1 MNIFDKFLHS
11 VSYKFPK
18 GYPDMSD
25 PTDVLLLE
33 SLINEKLGENV
44 NITNVLTEDNSSYD
58 ALIQSALKTK
68 DIPKCKTPL
77 SVGESFNLR
86 GDDEKIWTALYPV
99 KPLKAD
105 GTPTAGSGNGE
116 VATYWAYQ
124 HNIKSIDVI
133 DGRGGRGGENPD
145 LIIGGVGVEVK
156 AYDTKTITLGKFGT
170 DTETV
175 SLLNKVFGTLSLFNE
190 ETIKANTGNF
200 KPQDLL
206 NGFKIISEIYSNNDL
221 KKLDIAKP
229 FFSKIDTLYKT
240 LGLDSNPTPEEATV
254 ALLRKLLWTKLI
266 KKPNMNQEVGYILNV
281 NLFGKGDYTKITSDI
296 IFQIP
301 DENLLNNGIAVKS
314 SEISMNFNQLFK

>member
-1 MNIFDKFLHS
+1 MNIFDRFLHS

-18 GYPDMSD
+18 GYPDMSN
-25 PTDVLLLE
+25 PTDISLLE
-33 SLINEKLGENV
+33 SLISEVLGENI
-44 NITNVLTEDNSSYD
+44 NITNVLTEGNSSYD
-58 ALIQSALKTK
+58 ALIQSALKTN

-77 SVGESFNLR
+77 SIGESFNLS
-86 GDDEKIWTALYPV
+86 GDDEKIWAILYPV

-124 HNIKSIDVI
+124 HNVKSIDVI
-133 DGRGGRGGENPD
+133 DGRGGENPD
-145 LIIGGVGVEVK
+145 LIIDGIGVEVK

-170 DTETV
+170 DKETI

-190 ETIKANTGNF
+190 EATQANTGNF

-206 NGFKIISEIYSNNDL
+206 SGFKIIFEIYSNNDL
-221 KKLDIAKP
+221 RKLDITKP
-229 FFSKIDTLYKT
+229 FFSKIDTLYKA

-266 KKPNMNQEVGYILNV
+266 KKPNMNQEIGYILNV
-281 NLFGKGDYTKITSDI
+281 NYVGKGDYTKITSDI
-296 IFQIP
+296 ISQIP
-301 DENLLNNGIAVKS
+301 GENLLSNGITVKS

>member
-18 GYPDMSD
+18 GYPDMSN
-25 PTDVLLLE
+25 PTDISLLE
-33 SLINEKLGENV
+33 SLISEKLGENI
-44 NITNVLTEDNSSYD
+44 NITNVLTEGNSPYD
-58 ALIQSALKTK
+58 ALIQSALKTNN
-68 DIPKCKTPL
+68 IPKCKTPL

-86 GDDEKIWTALYPV
+86 GDDEKIWAVLYPV
-99 KPLKAD
+99 KPLKTD

-124 HNIKSIDVI
+124 HNVKSIDVI
-133 DGRGGRGGENPD
+133 DGRGGENPD
-145 LIIGGVGVEVK
+145 LIINGIGVEVK

-170 DTETV
+170 DKETI

-240 LGLDSNPTPEEATV
+240 LGLDSNSTPEEATV

-281 NLFGKGDYTKITSDI
+281 NLSGKGDYTKITSDI
-296 IFQIP
+296 ISQIP
-301 DENLLNNGIAVKS
+301 NENLLNNGIAVKS

>member
-1 MNIFDKFLHS
+1 MNIFDKFLHN

-18 GYPDMSD
+18 GYPDMSN
-25 PTDVLLLE
+25 PTDILLLE
-33 SLINEKLGENV
+33 SLINEKLGEKI
-44 NITNVLTEDNSSYD
+44 NITDILTEGNSSYD

-77 SVGESFNLR
+77 SIGESFNLS
-86 GDDEKIWTALYPV
+86 GDDEKIWAILYPV

-133 DGRGGRGGENPD
+133 DGRGGENPD
-145 LIIGGVGVEVK
+145 LIIDGIGVEVK

-170 DTETV
+170 DKETI

-190 ETIKANTGNF
+190 KATQANTGNF

-206 NGFKIISEIYSNNDL
+206 SGFKIIFEIYSNDDL
-221 KKLDIAKP
+221 RKLDITKP
-229 FFSKIDTLYKT
+229 FFSKIDTLYKA
-240 LGLDSNPTPEEATV
+240 LGLGSNPTPEEATV
-254 ALLRKLLWTKLI
+254 TLLRKLLWTKLI

-281 NLFGKGDYTKITSDI
+281 NYIGKGDYTKITSDI
-296 IFQIP
+296 ISQIP
-301 DENLLNNGIAVKS
+301 DENLLSNGITVKS

>member
-18 GYPDMSD
+18 GYPDMSS
-25 PTDVLLLE
+25 PTDISLLE
-33 SLINEKLGENV
+33 SLISEKLGENI
-44 NITNVLTEDNSSYD
+44 NIANILTESNSSYD
-58 ALIQSALKTK
+58 ALIQSALKTN
-68 DIPKCKTPL
+68 DIPKCKTSL
-77 SVGESFNLR
+77 SIGESFNLS
-86 GDDEKIWTALYPV
+86 GDDEKIWAILYPV

-124 HNIKSIDVI
+124 HNVKSIDVI
-133 DGRGGRGGENPD
+133 DGRGGENPD
-145 LIIGGVGVEVK
+145 LIIDGIGVEVK

-170 DTETV
+170 DKETI

-190 ETIKANTGNF
+190 EATQANTGNF

-206 NGFKIISEIYSNNDL
+206 SGFKIIFEIYSNNDL
-221 KKLDIAKP
+221 RKLDITKP
-229 FFSKIDTLYKT
+229 FFSKIDTLYKE

-281 NLFGKGDYTKITSDI
+281 NYVGKGDYTKITSDI
-296 IFQIP
+296 ISQIP
-301 DENLLNNGIAVKS
+301 DENLLSNGITVKS

>member
-1 MNIFDKFLHS
+1 MSIFDKFLHS

-18 GYPDMSD
+18 GYPDMSN
-25 PTDVLLLE
+25 PTDISLLE

-44 NITNVLTEDNSSYD
+44 NITNILTESNSPYD
-58 ALIQSALKTK
+58 ALIQSAFKTN

-77 SVGESFNLR
+77 SVGESFNLK
-86 GDDEKIWTALYPV
+86 GDDEKIWAALYPI
-99 KPLKAD
+99 KPLKSD

-116 VATYWAYQ
+116 IATYWAYQ
-124 HNIKSIDVI
+124 HNIKSINVI
-133 DGRGGRGGENPD
+133 DGRGGENPD
-145 LIIGGVGVEVK
+145 LIISGIGVEVK

-170 DTETV
+170 DKETI

-190 ETIKANTGNF
+190 EAIQANTGNF

-206 NGFKIISEIYSNNDL
+206 SGFKIIFEIYSNNDL
-221 KKLDIAKP
+221 RKLDITKP
-229 FFSKIDTLYKT
+229 FFSKIDTLYKA
-240 LGLDSNPTPEEATV
+240 LGLGSNPTPEEATV

-281 NLFGKGDYTKITSDI
+281 NLSGKGDYTKITSDI
-296 IFQIP
+296 ISQIP